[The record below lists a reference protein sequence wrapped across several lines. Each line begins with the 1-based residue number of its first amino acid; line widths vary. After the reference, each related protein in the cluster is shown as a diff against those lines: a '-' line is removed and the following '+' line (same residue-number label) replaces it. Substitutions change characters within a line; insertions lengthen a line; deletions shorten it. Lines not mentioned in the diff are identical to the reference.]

1 MSSYDEIYI
10 LSLVPLLPHLA
21 PQVHDSPGV
30 MISRSII
37 LFVGIQLIDIAVDIA
52 LWHDR
57 ELGYAPQ
64 CTCSLRRACSTST
77 PFQYRHWPCSHFLYF
92 RRRHDI
98 IVLKRSFGR
107 LCLWRVK
114 KRLFE
119 EMLGTL
125 LHFFRLPVYNGIIF
139 ATNLQTEP
147 GFSNQLCLV
156 HADTVQWSGTL
167 PFKIHQIDSI
177 VVAMI

>member
-64 CTCSLRRACSTST
+64 CTCSLRWACSTST
-77 PFQYRHWPCSHFLYF
+77 LFQYAA
-92 RRRHDI
+92 
-98 IVLKRSFGR
+98 
-107 LCLWRVK
+107 
-114 KRLFE
+114 
-119 EMLGTL
+119 
-125 LHFFRLPVYNGIIF
+125 IF
-139 ATNLQTEP
+139 CISE
-147 GFSNQLCLV
+147 G
-156 HADTVQWSGTL
+156 D
-167 PFKIHQIDSI
+167 
-177 VVAMI
+177 MI